1 VPVTVKGARFKS
13 SPLGGGERIGVVV
26 AEQVKEQM
34 EGGGELEVSDPETML
49 GVEEGRIP
57 GERDKEGPDKLD

>member
-1 VPVTVKGARFKS
+1 
-13 SPLGGGERIGVVV
+13 VVV